1 MSTPLSVFG
10 KFVYIRAIVNSGRGD
25 LIARLPW
32 FLNGTTSLSKL
43 NTFLI
48 EMNKMNDKKVNLYR
62 KTITILYSNL
72 LFS

>member
-32 FLNGTTSLSKL
+32 FLNGTTSLSKW
-43 NTFLI
+43 NTFSI
-48 EMNKMNDKKVNLYR
+48 EINKMNKSLY
-62 KTITILYSNL
+62 KDNNNTI
-72 LFS
+72 F